1 MLKRIILNFLLFL
14 IPSGHHGDRLRGRAY
29 QIFMKKCG
37 KNFKVSTNAFI
48 YAPEKLSVGDN
59 VYIGFNSYLGQGE
72 INLSDEVLIGNFV
85 SITAS
90 NHLKKNGSWR
100 FGGFKPDPIN
110 IGRGAW
116 LSANSC
122 ITAGVNIGSGTVV
135 GAGAVVT
142 KSFGSD
148 KILIGIPAQ
157 EKI

>member
-1 MLKRIILNFLLFL
+1 MHRRILLNFLLFF
-14 IPSGHHGDRLRGRAY
+14 IPNGSLGDRWRGRAY
-29 QIFMKKCG
+29 QIFLKKCG
-37 KNFKVSTNAFI
+37 KNFKVGTNAFI

-90 NHLKKNGSWR
+90 NHLKRNGSWR
-100 FGGFKPDPIN
+100 FGGFNEESIY
-110 IGRGAW
+110 IGKGVW

-122 ITAGVNIGSGTVV
+122 VTAGVSIGDGTVV

-148 KILIGIPAQ
+148 KVLIGIPAR
-157 EKI
+157 EI

>member
-1 MLKRIILNFLLFL
+1 MLLNILLFL
-14 IPSGHHGDRLRGRAY
+14 IPNGSHGDRLRGRAY

-37 KNFKVSTNAFI
+37 KNFKVGTNAFI
-48 YAPEKLSVGDN
+48 YAPEKLTVGDN
-59 VYIGFNSYLGQGE
+59 VYVGFNSYLGQGE

-90 NHLKKNGSWR
+90 NHQKKDGSWR
-100 FGGFKPDPIN
+100 FGGFQQEPIN
-110 IGRGAW
+110 IGRGVW

-122 ITAGVNIGSGTVV
+122 ITAGISIGSGTVV

-148 KILIGIPAQ
+148 KVLIGIPAK